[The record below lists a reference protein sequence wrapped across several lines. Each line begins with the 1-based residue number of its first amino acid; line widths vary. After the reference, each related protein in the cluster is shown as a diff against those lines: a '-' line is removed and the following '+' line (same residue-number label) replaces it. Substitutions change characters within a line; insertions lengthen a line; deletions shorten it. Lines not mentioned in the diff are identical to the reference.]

1 MREAKAQAR
10 LVNERLRA
18 QRKAA
23 SSCLRREEAKRFH
36 VRQVGWRIVALVKH
50 DEEKVLDKW
59 LSVKLPLLQGDER
72 CNLLSELLD
81 EFAALEI
88 DKIVRML
95 EPTAHSDRALLEEA
109 KAEIARYELHSWV
122 CQQNVEKGL
131 APTVGAIIQQ
141 RGGTGEKVEGVVS
154 DGPGRSRGRWAS
166 YKWISR
172 WRKEWKM
179 PKAKI
184 HGRDTPT
191 PSDMREK
198 VWPRQCPS
206 RQRCISKFVP
216 ALFG

>member
-1 MREAKAQAR
+1 MQEARAQAR

-18 QRKAA
+18 HRLSAR
-23 SSCLRREEAKRFH
+23 SCQRREEAKRLH
-36 VRQVGWRIVALVKH
+36 LRQVGLRIVALVEH

-109 KAEIARYELHSWV
+109 KAEIAECELHSWV
-122 CQQNVEKGL
+122 CRQNVEKGL
-131 APTVGAIIQQ
+131 APTVGALIRQ
-141 RGGTGEKVEGVVS
+141 RDGKGEEAIDVLSCE
-154 DGPGRSRGRWAS
+154 PRRSRSRWAS
-166 YKWISR
+166 YKWLSR
-172 WRKEWKM
+172 WRKKWSM

-184 HGRDTPT
+184 QDRDSPT
-191 PSDMREK
+191 PSEMREK
-198 VWPRQCPS
+198 VWLR
-206 RQRCISKFVP
+206 
-216 ALFG
+216 